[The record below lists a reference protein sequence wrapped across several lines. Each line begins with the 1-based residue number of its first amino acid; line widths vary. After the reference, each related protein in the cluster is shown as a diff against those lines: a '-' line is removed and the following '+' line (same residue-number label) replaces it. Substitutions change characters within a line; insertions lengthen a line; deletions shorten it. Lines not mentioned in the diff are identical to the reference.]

1 MPRKVKQHN
10 VCKGEAV
17 PRAWYG
23 ITMARMA
30 AILINGLGRRERH
43 LKRLMDF
50 KSRRNI
56 LDKDKGKIKNKVR
69 LRMLK

>member
-30 AILINGLGRRERH
+30 AILINGLGRRERY
-43 LKRLMDF
+43 LKQLMGF
-50 KSRRNI
+50 KAWRNI

-69 LRMLK
+69 LQMLK